1 MTEIGTFW
9 VVADQYNKIVYDTY
23 QEAINM
29 IGGWADDAVI
39 LRIVPQNEFYYDGLW
54 SAEDWTE
61 SLAQTWFEE
70 LSEIDDVPPDAFLK
84 FVGEAVQARKDAA
97 EDPDGRWAKADA
109 QYNEMVGK

>member
-9 VVADQYNKIVYDTY
+9 VVADQYNKAVFDTY
-23 QEAINM
+23 QEAINE

-39 LRIVPQNEFYYDGLW
+39 LKADYPKAQLVDYTRI
-54 SAEDWTE
+54 
-61 SLAQTWFEE
+61 LARTWFDDM
-70 LSEIDDVPPDAFLK
+70 SEIDDVPPDAFLK
-84 FVGEAVQARKDAA
+84 YIGEAVRDRKDAA